1 MQGDRWRGKPN
12 RGKLVPYSRELA
24 GYQGSQSQAIS
35 QAISGQIVKRI
46 VGPMHRRSFSAIA
59 QVKPGAAIGNRAPER
74 IDVYAQGGQRPL
86 GRRMRRRRITRPQEG
101 Q

>member
-24 GYQGSQSQAIS
+24 GYQGSQSQAIP
-35 QAISGQIVKRI
+35 GQIVKR
-46 VGPMHRRSFSAIA
+46 VARPMHWRPFSAIA
-59 QVKPGAAIGNRAPER
+59 QVEPGAAIDNRAPER
-74 IDVYAQGGQRPL
+74 IDVPDQGGQRPL